1 MARTTKKNLHVPLD
15 ATLHARL
22 VVQAQRIRSPVT
34 TVAREAIEAWT
45 AEQERRAQHD
55 AIRAYAETVA
65 GSPADLDETLEEAA
79 ALACLDA
86 SS

>member
-1 MARTTKKNLHVPLD
+1 MRSCRCSRAVTIVASTPFGRDGALH
-15 ATLHARL
+15 
-22 VVQAQRIRSPVT
+22 RIRSPVT
-34 TVAREAIEAWT
+34 TVAREAIESWT
-45 AEQERRAQHD
+45 AEQERQAQHD
-55 AIRAYAETVA
+55 AIRAYAEAMA